1 MRYTLKSGVLYES
14 NSVNIL
20 AKIKSSVIGSEKKI
34 YSAVDKLMLKASIH
48 YLNKSTTNNS
58 DISNREYLLIDCEN
72 VIVCTAY
79 PQYAEDEDPTVMG
92 WPICRLPR
100 VNHASINLN
109 EEKYVLTMQ
118 NNQNYVLTDI
128 NNFEILRVMHNGI
141 GGGWTLDDSYGFSHE
156 ILCGIFIFCRY
167 IEQENEFLIV

>member
-14 NSVNIL
+14 NSANVL

-34 YSAVDKLMLKASIH
+34 YSAVDKLMLKTSIH

-58 DISNREYLLIDCEN
+58 DISNHEYLLIDCEN
-72 VIVCTAY
+72 TIVCTAH

-100 VNHASINLN
+100 VNHASIKIN

-128 NNFEILRVMHNGI
+128 NN
-141 GGGWTLDDSYGFSHE
+141 
-156 ILCGIFIFCRY
+156 
-167 IEQENEFLIV
+167 LIRNQSKLV